1 KKVVGLKVMGRLFT
15 RVGAGVVL
23 VGVGTLASPNEPE
36 PHPACKRDPS
46 QGDAS
51 VPTLLHTTPAPT
63 RTIPLTFPKP
73 PREKP
78 TLNSGLGVDEEWGR
92 FSYRLACMRS
102 CCIFLESMLTAEH

>member
-1 KKVVGLKVMGRLFT
+1 MFEVEGFVQTGKKVVRCTMMGRLST

-23 VGVGTLASPNEPE
+23 GGVGTLASPNEPE

-92 FSYRLACMRS
+92 FS
-102 CCIFLESMLTAEH
+102 